1 MARLTERRLFRLPW
15 RTAGRIRADV
25 DDEIRFDLDMRTA
38 ELVEHGMSEDDARRQ
53 ALAEFGNLEETRRY
67 CASLDRAGQRAEG
80 RAEWLAEAAQDA
92 RLLWRSMR
100 RAPWFAI
107 VVIVTLALGIGANT
121 AVFSVVR
128 STLLERLPYHEPD
141 RLVRLYG
148 TAPGRPNARG
158 MLTPVEIA
166 ALQQSRT
173 FTGVGVWGWFSGVT
187 YAGDRSTDAWQ
198 SVQVSRDFFRVLG
211 VRPWLGRTIDARDAG
226 RDAAP
231 SAVLTYSVWQQAFGG
246 DSGLVGR
253 DIRLSG
259 HNVTVVGILPPN
271 FVSPD
276 RAPDVWLPLHPR
288 RLFRDPVAAEHQR
301 AYRVVG
307 RLAPGVRRK
316 ALETA
321 LDVMAHRIRD
331 AHPALENESPVAA
344 VPLHDD
350 MVGELRPALLAVMG
364 AAALVL
370 VLACVNLAGLFLSRA
385 LARQRE
391 LAARAA
397 LGAGRGRLVRQLLT
411 ESAILALAGG
421 VLGVVLAY
429 WAKQALVD
437 AGRVIMPSMG
447 AVHID
452 LGVLGFAL
460 AISIA
465 SALAFGLMPALI
477 GTRFD
482 LQGSLAAGSRTGSG
496 GRSVRRMGR
505 LLVAVQV
512 ALAVMLLV
520 GAGLLGRTL
529 AALEHTG
536 VGYDTSARVLTF
548 GVALTPAQ
556 YADPPRQR
564 AFFEEFL
571 ARVEALHGV
580 RAAATVVVAPWLG
593 YTAGGPD
600 SLVAEGRT
608 DVVRGTDM
616 ASRVTVSPGYFA
628 ALSIRLRRG
637 RGFGALDRSDTP
649 PVAVINEGMARQF
662 WPGTNPL
669 GQRIRLGSQHAP
681 WMQIVGVVGDVR
693 EFPWTEPPATVYVS
707 ALQEP
712 QGWGTVVVRS
722 DGDSRALVPSIRR
735 MLHEMDPDVP
745 IPSAGV
751 HTMDDVFMNMLAR
764 QRLPMLFSGAFAV
777 LALIL
782 AALGVY
788 TIMAYSV
795 TARQREFG
803 IRAALGARRTN
814 VLTLVVRQGMTMA
827 VIGAAGGLIV
837 AAAAARLLS
846 GLLIGVTPH
855 DPATFV
861 TVPLVLLTVSG
872 VACFVPAR
880 RAMSVDP
887 LEALRA
893 E

>member
-1 MARLTERRLFRLPW
+1 MARLTDRRLFQLPW
-15 RTAGRIRADV
+15 RSAGRMRADV

-38 ELVEHGMSEDDARRQ
+38 ELVEQGMREDDARRH
-53 ALAEFGNLEETRRY
+53 ALAEFGNLDETRRY
-67 CASLDRAGQRAEG
+67 CASVDRASQRADG
-80 RAEWLAEAAQDA
+80 RAEWMAEAWQDA
-92 RLLWRSMR
+92 RVLWRGVR
-100 RAPWFAI
+100 RAPLFAL
-107 VVIVTLALGIGANT
+107 VVLMTIALGIGANT

-128 STLLERLPYHEPD
+128 SVLLARLPYREPD

-148 TAPGRPNARG
+148 TAPGKPNAQG
-158 MLTPVEIA
+158 MLTPVEISA
-166 ALQQSRT
+166 VQQSRAL
-173 FTGVGVWGWFSGVT
+173 TGVGVWGWFGGVT
-187 YAGDRSTDAWQ
+187 YVGDRRTEQWE
-198 SVQVSRDFFRVLG
+198 SVQVTPNFFHVLG
-211 VRPWLGRTIDARDAG
+211 VRPWLGRTIDARDVG
-226 RDAAP
+226 PDAAP
-231 SAVLTYSVWQQAFGG
+231 VAVLTYPIWQQSFGG
-246 DSGLVGR
+246 DSSIIGR
-253 DIRLSG
+253 DIRLNA
-259 HNVTVVGILPPN
+259 HVVTVVGILPPG

-276 RAPDVWLPLHPR
+276 RSPAAWFPLDPR
-288 RLFRDPVAAEHQR
+288 SLFGDPVAAEHRR
-301 AYRVVG
+301 AYRAVG
-307 RLAPGVRRK
+307 RMANGIGVTQLR
-316 ALETA
+316 TA
-321 LDVMAHRIRD
+321 FEVTASRIRD
-331 AHPALENESPVAA
+331 AHPALLDESPVAA

-350 MVGELRPALLAVMG
+350 LAGPIRPALLAVM
-364 AAALVL
+364 AAAVLVL

-421 VLGVVLAY
+421 ALGVAFAY

-447 AVHID
+447 AAHID

-608 DVVRGTDM
+608 DIARGTDM

-693 EFPWTEPPATVYVS
+693 EFPW
-707 ALQEP
+707 
-712 QGWGTVVVRS
+712 
-722 DGDSRALVPSIRR
+722 
-735 MLHEMDPDVP
+735 
-745 IPSAGV
+745 
-751 HTMDDVFMNMLAR
+751 
-764 QRLPMLFSGAFAV
+764 
-777 LALIL
+777 
-782 AALGVY
+782 
-788 TIMAYSV
+788 
-795 TARQREFG
+795 
-803 IRAALGARRTN
+803 
-814 VLTLVVRQGMTMA
+814 
-827 VIGAAGGLIV
+827 
-837 AAAAARLLS
+837 
-846 GLLIGVTPH
+846 
-855 DPATFV
+855 
-861 TVPLVLLTVSG
+861 
-872 VACFVPAR
+872 
-880 RAMSVDP
+880 
-887 LEALRA
+887 
-893 E
+893 